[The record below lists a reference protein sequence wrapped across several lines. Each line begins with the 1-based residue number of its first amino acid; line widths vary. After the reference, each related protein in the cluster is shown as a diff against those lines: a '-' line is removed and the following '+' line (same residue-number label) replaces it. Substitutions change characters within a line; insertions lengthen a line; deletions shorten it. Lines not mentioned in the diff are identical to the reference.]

1 VLPVRV
7 QMLSVE
13 SPVRTDANAAQA
25 CRQWPSAVS
34 IGRRALAMID
44 RRDSEGAAPLVHCS
58 SGCSDSD
65 SDAADAA
72 HIATTPLAAAIRDAT
87 HGGTSKADIA
97 DSLLTSRC
105 LQDVRNLLDTFKFT
119 VPRKEDSPHDQS

>member
-1 VLPVRV
+1 V

-65 SDAADAA
+65 AADAA

-87 HGGTSKADIA
+87 HGASKADIA

-105 LQDVRNLLDTFKFT
+105 LQDVRTLLDTFKFT
-119 VPRKEDSPHDQS
+119 VPSKEDFPHDQS